1 MAQSNEIT
9 LAEVAERLGASPVAA
24 ADRLYVAVTGGLVSD
39 LLSYVMANARPGQVW
54 ITIQTHPN
62 IVAVATLARL
72 SGILIA
78 SGFQPGQVTIDRAEE
93 EGIPILVSPD
103 LAFSLAGKLYEM
115 GVR

>member
-1 MAQSNEIT
+1 MAQSNELT
-9 LAEVAERLGASPVAA
+9 LAEVAQRLDARAVAA
-24 ADRLYVAVTGGLVSD
+24 ADRLYVAVAGGLVSD
-39 LLSYVMANARPGQVW
+39 LLSYVMANGRPGQVW

-72 SGILIA
+72 AGVLIA
-78 SGFQPGQVTIDRAEE
+78 SGFQPNQTTIARADE

-103 LAFSLAGKLYEM
+103 PAFVLAGKLWEM